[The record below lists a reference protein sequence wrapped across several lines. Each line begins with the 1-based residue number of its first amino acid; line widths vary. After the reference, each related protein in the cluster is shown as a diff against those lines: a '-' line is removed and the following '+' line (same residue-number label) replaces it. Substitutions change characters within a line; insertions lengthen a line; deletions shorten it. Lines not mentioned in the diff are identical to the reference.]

1 MEKKRRKFSREFK
14 LETIRLITDKG
25 YTIAQ
30 VARDLDLRPDMLRR
44 WKKQFVDD
52 PGNAF
57 PGEGQLRPDDK
68 ELMRLRRENQRLRDE
83 RDILKKAV
91 AIFSEPED
99 GGTR

>member
-1 MEKKRRKFSREFK
+1 MEKKRRKFTREFK
-14 LETIRLITDKG
+14 LDTVRLITDKG

-52 PGNAF
+52 PANAF
-57 PGEGQLRPDDK
+57 PGEGQLRPDDR

-83 RDILKKAV
+83 RDILKKAL
-91 AIFSEPED
+91 AIFSESPD
-99 GGTR
+99 GDTR